1 MFSLSKKYNTMKLKL
16 LTLLIIILS
25 LCSCDKKDLGEN
37 EKNIVEKFLIYEWS
51 DLKFSSLG
59 EDKVINDTRLKFSK
73 NGSNLNYSWDVGYNA
88 IFGSKQYHDEGKV
101 EISYSNKQ
109 KGILISLYDKK
120 NKLLQEGLI
129 EIEKDSIISK
139 LSKQIEYR
147 KYLTDFLN
155 RSKLEQFYF
164 DREIRGVFQSVIN
177 EGNLID
183 NYEEI
188 DNFTPV
194 ALTGL
199 QTKFKSTIEWKMKEV
214 YDPIKKNYEIKYD
227 DLKDEFNK
235 TEIESI
241 LTLLKG
247 PLKYFDSNIKSEKK
261 FKSNEYQLELSPE
274 MNYDNNTND
283 YTIEANKQNF
293 DFILNKK
300 TTPGRS
306 FLFLNGDPNDE
317 TRISTKITLR
327 IEGSIKYDANQG
339 RSVTYEYAI
348 KKDNLY
354 PDRLYFIDHYKYF
367 ILEKAN

>member
-1 MFSLSKKYNTMKLKL
+1 MKLKL
-16 LTLLIIILS
+16 FTLSIIILS
-25 LCSCDKKDLGEN
+25 LCSCDKKDLKEN

-73 NGSNLNYSWDVGYNA
+73 NGSNLSYSWDVGYNA

-101 EISYSNKQ
+101 EISYSNEK

-120 NKLLQEGLI
+120 NKLFQEGLI

-177 EGNLID
+177 EGNVVD

-194 ALTGL
+194 TITGL
-199 QTKFKSTIEWKMKEV
+199 ESNFKSTLKWEMKEV

-227 DLKDEFNK
+227 DLKDEFSK

-241 LTLLKG
+241 VTLLKG

-261 FKSNEYQLELSPE
+261 FNSSDYKLELSSE
-274 MNYDNNTND
+274 MNYDNNTNN

-293 DFILNKK
+293 DFILDKNTKYE
-300 TTPGRS
+300 RC

-317 TRISTKITLR
+317 TRTSTTITFRL
-327 IEGSIKYDANQG
+327 EGSIKYDSNQG
-339 RSVTYEYAI
+339 RSVTHQYAI
-348 KKDNLY
+348 KKDNSY

-367 ILEKAN
+367 ILEKTN